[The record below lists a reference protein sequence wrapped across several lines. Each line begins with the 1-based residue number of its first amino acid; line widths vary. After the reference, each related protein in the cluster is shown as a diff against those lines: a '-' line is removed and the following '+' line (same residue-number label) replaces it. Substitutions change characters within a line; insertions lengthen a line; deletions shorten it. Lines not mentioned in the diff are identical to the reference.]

1 MGLLVFLCV
10 VIGLPFL
17 LLGLL
22 EVFAPQSGVREN
34 LGRRLARFKIWH
46 FLAVVAAAGLL
57 FAMFTSTGSEPF
69 LLTGLIFLTLFLRA
83 WRNEFTFLMGLRDSD
98 FPGRNDKLIWAVTLL
113 FLAPVGLW
121 LFRAYR
127 HAHWPEAET
136 EPRADS
142 NSRPLSSGD
151 AMPEPT

>member
-1 MGLLVFLCV
+1 VGLLVFLCV

-17 LLGLL
+17 LLGFL
-22 EVFAPQSGVREN
+22 EVFAPQSSFREN
-34 LGRRLARFKIWH
+34 LGRRLSRFKIWH

-69 LLTGLIFLTLFLRA
+69 LLTGLVFLIFFLRA
-83 WRNEFTFLMGLRDSD
+83 WRNEFTFLMGLRDGD

-113 FLAPVGLW
+113 FFAPVGLW
-121 LFRAYR
+121 FFRAHR
-127 HAHWPEAET
+127 HAHWPEAES
-136 EPRADS
+136 EPRADT
-142 NSRPLSSGD
+142 RPLPTGN

>member
-1 MGLLVFLCV
+1 MGFLVFLCL

-17 LLGLL
+17 VLGLL
-22 EVFAPQSGVREN
+22 EVFAPQSGIRES
-34 LGRRLARFKIWH
+34 LGRRLVQFKIWH

-57 FAMFTSTGSEPF
+57 FAVFTSPGLETL
-69 LLTGLIFLTLFLRA
+69 LLTGLIFLIFFLRA
-83 WRNEFTFLMGLRDSD
+83 LRDEFTFLMGLRDSQL
-98 FPGRNDKLIWAVTLL
+98 PGRHDKFIWAVTLL
-113 FLAPVGLW
+113 FFAPVGLW

-136 EPRADS
+136 EPRTE
-142 NSRPLSSGD
+142 SRPLSSGN

>member
-1 MGLLVFLCV
+1 MGFLVFLCV

-22 EVFAPQSGVREN
+22 EVFAPQSGFREN

-46 FLAVVAAAGLL
+46 FLAVVAAVALL
-57 FAMFTSTGSEPF
+57 FAIFTSPGPGPL
-69 LLTGLIFLTLFLRA
+69 LLTALIFLIFFLRA
-83 WRNEFTFLMGLRDSD
+83 WRNEFTLLMSLRDGD
-98 FPGRNDKLIWAVTLL
+98 FPGHNDKFIWAVTLL
-113 FLAPVGLW
+113 FFAPLGFW

-127 HAHWPEAET
+127 HAHWPDAET

-142 NSRPLSSGD
+142 RPLSTGK

>member
-1 MGLLVFLCV
+1 MGFLVFLCS

-22 EVFAPQSGVREN
+22 EVFAPQSGLRES

-57 FAMFTSTGSEPF
+57 FAILTSPSSELL
-69 LLTGLIFLTLFLRA
+69 LLTGLIFLVFFLRA
-83 WRNEFTFLMGLRDSD
+83 WRNEFIFLMGLRDGD

-113 FLAPVGLW
+113 FFAPASIW

-127 HAHWPEAET
+127 HAHWPEAEN
-136 EPRADS
+136 EPGTD
-142 NSRPLSSGD
+142 SRPLSSGN